1 MCWERVRVL
10 NYLRR
15 TCNTMTKNKMDKRTN
30 NDLQKNTQKIKI
42 IQTLASLCKE
52 LGQFRVSQM

>member
-1 MCWERVRVL
+1 
-10 NYLRR
+10 
-15 TCNTMTKNKMDKRTN
+15 MDKRTN

-52 LGQFRVSQM
+52 LGQFP